1 MEAAAVADFRRD
13 GYCVVRG
20 LLPEPALAPVRALID
35 EYTDDRADALAADGH
50 IIELCRNVPFAAKW
64 SRIREQVAD
73 QSPKGPIGST
83 SNWGVPSP
91 SGVVLLDERVH
102 DMYCLPEL
110 TTLAAAILES
120 VDVYGLGNFWKGL
133 GSVCPNG
140 FVCRC

>member
-1 MEAAAVADFRRD
+1 M
-13 GYCVVRG
+13 GS
-20 LLPEPALAPVRALID
+20 LPFLHP
-35 EYTDDRADALAADGH
+35 DRADALAADGH